1 MGGVYIRGYTTM
13 DSCPRATGER
23 GVSYDGRNDRETT
36 REPRLNPVND
46 TPLSIRDALA
56 RAVVPLAALAAMA
69 ALALREVDAVGG
81 AESWY
86 LAVLSTAVLLA
97 AAFLAPAP
105 AWETGLGAMLA
116 TAAVW
121 ALPPGPGR
129 GAAVVLLLGGV
140 LAVAAAR
147 RLASP
152 PPGEGESDLF
162 HLPLGITVPLALG
175 VQVLLRGG
183 ELLFQ
188 PQASLRTLVALIA
201 LPVAGAVATTVLAR
215 RHGSL
220 ALIAAGTAVL
230 LAPGWN
236 VAATLGLVALAAGDL
251 LARPEAG
258 RVTKAVALL
267 VLLAPIAW
275 EPAPG
280 LAAAAAGFA
289 LARPRVGLI
298 AALLVALAAPFV
310 FQGSGWL
317 GNFPLPFLLV
327 PGVILFAKDRL
338 WSAVAGIALALTVPP
353 MPDLSA
359 MAGPLA
365 LMALCMAPHPRP
377 LSHPLPSRRER
388 GGRQENDAAGFL
400 GRDGGSPLPAGWEG
414 MGEGSGVRGIQ
425 AVWTGTLLA
434 ATALL
439 ASYPWLRPV
448 PLGEAFGLLGIT
460 DPWKQGAL
468 ILAFLLL
475 TLLARFATPR
485 RIPLSPAA
493 LAAGLLFVAAWIH
506 LPATGTLLLP
516 ADTALVIDAA
526 RPRWKAGLDGQQV
539 RALVIESSLS
549 NGAGLA
555 NGTAIAT
562 VRLRG
567 ERARTAAW
575 VLRAG
580 TDTGEWAARRP
591 DVAAS
596 SVLQSPPA
604 WISWVAGDFFGQ
616 RYRVRWV
623 PERASFASPLAGPFT
638 ELTVERHPGL
648 PTEVSL
654 AIHRV
659 EVRH

>member
-1 MGGVYIRGYTTM
+1 M
-13 DSCPRATGER
+13 PE
-23 GVSYDGRNDRETT
+23 
-36 REPRLNPVND
+36 PVND

-56 RAVVPLAALAAMA
+56 RVAVPLAALAAMA
-69 ALALREVDAVGG
+69 ALALREVDAVSG

-86 LAVLSTAVLLA
+86 LAILSTAVLLA
-97 AAFLAPAP
+97 AAFLARAP
-105 AWETGLGAMLA
+105 AWEAGLGAMLA

-121 ALPPGPGR
+121 ALPAGPGR
-129 GAAVVLLLGGV
+129 GAVMLLLLLGA
-140 LAVAAAR
+140 LALAAAR
-147 RLASP
+147 RLAADP
-152 PPGEGESDLF
+152 D
-162 HLPLGITVPLALG
+162 HLPLSITVPLALG

-188 PQASLRTLVALIA
+188 PQTNVRTLVALIA
-201 LPVAGAVATTVLAR
+201 LPVAGAVATTVLAQ

-251 LARPEAG
+251 IARPDIG
-258 RVTKAVALL
+258 RITKAVAVL

-280 LAAAAAGFA
+280 LAAAAAAFA
-289 LARPRVGLI
+289 LARPREGLA
-298 AALLVALAAPFV
+298 AALLVALVAPLV
-310 FQGSGWL
+310 FSFHGPGWP

-338 WSAVAGIALALTVPP
+338 WGAVAGVALALTVPP
-353 MPDLSA
+353 MPDFSA

-365 LMALCMAPHPRP
+365 LMALCLVP
-377 LSHPLPSRRER
+377 
-388 GGRQENDAAGFL
+388 
-400 GRDGGSPLPAGWEG
+400 W
-414 MGEGSGVRGIQ
+414 VRGIQ

-434 ATALL
+434 ATILL
-439 ASYPWLRPV
+439 ASYPWLRAA
-448 PLGEAFGLLGIT
+448 PLGETFGLLGIV
-460 DPWKQGAL
+460 DPWKQSSA

-475 TLLARFATPR
+475 ALLARFATRR

-493 LAAGLLFVAAWIH
+493 LAAGVLLVAAWIH

-516 ADTALVIDAA
+516 ADTAVVIDAA
-526 RPRWKAGLDGQQV
+526 HRRWKAPLDEQQV

-549 NGAGLA
+549 NGAGLE
-555 NGTAIAT
+555 NGTAVAT
-562 VRLRG
+562 VRLSG
-567 ERARTAAW
+567 ERARTVAW

-580 TDTGEWAARRP
+580 EDTGEWAARRP
-591 DVAAS
+591 DVAAA
-596 SVLQSPPA
+596 SVLESPPA
-604 WISWVAGDFFGQ
+604 WISWIAGDFFGQ

-623 PERASFASPLAGPFT
+623 PERASFSSPLAGPFT
-638 ELTVERHPGL
+638 ELTVERNPGL
-648 PTEVSL
+648 PAEVSL

>member
-1 MGGVYIRGYTTM
+1 
-13 DSCPRATGER
+13 
-23 GVSYDGRNDRETT
+23 
-36 REPRLNPVND
+36 VND
-46 TPLSIRDALA
+46 APLSIRDALA
-56 RAVVPLAALAAMA
+56 RALVPLAALAAMA
-69 ALALREVDAVGG
+69 ALALREVDPVSG

-86 LAVLSTAVLLA
+86 LAVLSTGVLLA
-97 AAFLAPAP
+97 VAFLARAP
-105 AWETGLGAMLA
+105 AWEAGLGAMLA

-121 ALPPGPGR
+121 ALPAGPGR
-129 GAAVVLLLGGV
+129 GAAVVLLLLGI

-147 RLASP
+147 RLASDP
-152 PPGEGESDLF
+152 D
-162 HLPLGITVPLALG
+162 HLPLNVTVPLALG

-188 PQASLRTLVALIA
+188 PQANVRTLVALIA

-251 LARPEAG
+251 LARPDAG
-258 RVTKAVALL
+258 RITKAVAVL
-267 VLLAPIAW
+267 VMLAPIAW

-280 LAAAAAGFA
+280 LTAAAAAFA
-289 LARPRVGLI
+289 LARPREGLI
-298 AALLVALAAPFV
+298 AALLVALVAPFV
-310 FQGSGWL
+310 FSFHGPSWL
-317 GNFPLPFLLV
+317 GSFPLPFLLV
-327 PGVILFAKDRL
+327 PAVILFAKDRL
-338 WSAVAGIALALTVPP
+338 WSAVAGAALALTVPP
-353 MPDLSA
+353 MPDYSA
-359 MAGPLA
+359 MAGPVA
-365 LMALCMAPHPRP
+365 LMALC
-377 LSHPLPSRRER
+377 LSPWARS
-388 GGRQENDAAGFL
+388 
-400 GRDGGSPLPAGWEG
+400 
-414 MGEGSGVRGIQ
+414 IQ

-448 PLGEAFGLLGIT
+448 PLWETFGVLGIT
-460 DPWKQGAL
+460 DPWKQGVL

-475 TLLARFATPR
+475 ALLARFATRR

-493 LAAGLLFVAAWIH
+493 LAGGLLFVAAWVH

-516 ADTALVIDAA
+516 ADTAVVIDVA
-526 RPRWKAGLDGQQV
+526 RPRWKAPLDGQQV

-549 NGAGLA
+549 NGASLA

-580 TDTGEWAARRP
+580 EDTGEWAARRP

-623 PERASFASPLAGPFT
+623 PDRASLSSPLAGPFT
-638 ELTVERHPGL
+638 TLTVERNPGL
-648 PTEVSL
+648 PREVSL

>member
-1 MGGVYIRGYTTM
+1 
-13 DSCPRATGER
+13 
-23 GVSYDGRNDRETT
+23 
-36 REPRLNPVND
+36 VND

-56 RAVVPLAALAAMA
+56 RALVPLAALAAMA
-69 ALALREVDAVGG
+69 ALALREVDAVSG

-97 AAFLAPAP
+97 AAFLARPP
-105 AWETGLGAMLA
+105 AWEAGLGAMFA
-116 TAAVW
+116 TTAVW
-121 ALPPGPGR
+121 ALPAGPGR
-129 GAAVVLLLGGV
+129 GAVMVLLLGGV

-147 RLASP
+147 RLAP
-152 PPGEGESDLF
+152 DPD
-162 HLPLGITVPLALG
+162 HLPLSVTVPLAFG

-188 PQASLRTLVALIA
+188 PQANVRTLVALIA

-258 RVTKAVALL
+258 RATKALAVL

-280 LAAAAAGFA
+280 LAAAAAAFA
-289 LARPRVGLI
+289 LARPREGLI
-298 AALLVALAAPFV
+298 AALLVALVAPFV
-310 FQGSGWL
+310 FSFHGPSWL

-327 PGVILFAKDRL
+327 PAVILFAKDRL
-338 WSAVAGIALALTVPP
+338 WSAVAGAALALTVPL
-353 MPDLSA
+353 MPDDSA

-365 LMALCMAPHPRP
+365 LMALC
-377 LSHPLPSRRER
+377 LSPW
-388 GGRQENDAAGFL
+388 A
-400 GRDGGSPLPAGWEG
+400 
-414 MGEGSGVRGIQ
+414 RGIQ

-439 ASYPWLRPV
+439 ASYPWLRPA
-448 PLGEAFGLLGIT
+448 PLREAFGLLGIT

-475 TLLARFATPR
+475 ALLARFATRR

-493 LAAGLLFVAAWIH
+493 LAGGLLLVGAWIH

-516 ADTALVIDAA
+516 ADTAVVVDAA
-526 RPRWKAGLDGQQV
+526 HRRWQAPLDPQQV

-549 NGAGLA
+549 NGAGLK

-562 VRLRG
+562 VRLTG
-567 ERARTAAW
+567 ERARTVAW

-580 TDTGEWAARRP
+580 EDTGEWAARRP

-604 WISWVAGDFFGQ
+604 WISWVAGDFLGQ

-623 PERASFASPLAGPFT
+623 PDRASFSSPLAGPFT
-638 ELTVERHPGL
+638 ALTVERNPGL
-648 PTEVSL
+648 PREVSL